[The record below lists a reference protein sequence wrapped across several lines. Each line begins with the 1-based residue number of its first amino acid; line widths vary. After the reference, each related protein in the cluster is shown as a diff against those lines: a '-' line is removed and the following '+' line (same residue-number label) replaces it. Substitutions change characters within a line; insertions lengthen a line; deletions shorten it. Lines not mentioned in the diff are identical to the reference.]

1 MNVLMIILSFVSCT
15 DAQRAKIGGLG
26 NEATVKCWSGGQ
38 VIYEGMST
46 GKVQSEAD
54 SDGYF
59 FKDKA
64 SGKLMEVSGN
74 CVITYE
80 P

>member
-1 MNVLMIILSFVSCT
+1 MACT
-15 DAQRAKIGGLG
+15 DAQMAKLGGLG
-26 NEATVKCWSGGQ
+26 NEASVKCWSGTK
-38 VIYEGMST
+38 VIYEGTST

-64 SGKLMEVSGN
+64 TGKLMEVSGN

>member
-1 MNVLMIILSFVSCT
+1 MYVLTLFFSLWGCT
-15 DAQRAKIGGLG
+15 DAQMAKFGGLG
-26 NEATVKCWSGGQ
+26 NEAKVKCWSGGH
-38 VIYEGMST
+38 VIYEGTST
-46 GKVQSEAD
+46 GKVQSEAN

-64 SGKLMEVSGN
+64 SGKLMEVSGD
-74 CVITYE
+74 CVITYD

>member
-1 MNVLMIILSFVSCT
+1 MILLIINIFFMGCT
-15 DAQRAKIGGLG
+15 DAQIAKLGGLG
-26 NEATVKCWSGGQ
+26 NEASVKCWSGTK
-38 VIYEGMST
+38 VIYEGTST

-64 SGKLMEVSGN
+64 TGKLMEVSGN

>member
-1 MNVLMIILSFVSCT
+1 MIVLIINIILIACT
-15 DAQRAKIGGLG
+15 DAQMAKLGGLG
-26 NEATVKCWSGGQ
+26 NEASVKCWSGTK
-38 VIYEGMST
+38 VIYEGKST

-64 SGKLMEVSGN
+64 TGKLMEVSGN

>member
-1 MNVLMIILSFVSCT
+1 MVLIYVLLSLWGCT
-15 DAQRAKIGGLG
+15 DAQIAKLGGLG
-26 NEATVKCWSGGQ
+26 NEAKVKCWSGGQ

-46 GKVQSEAD
+46 GKVQSEAN

-59 FKDKA
+59 FRDKE

-74 CVITYE
+74 CVITYD